1 MSDNV
6 KIWISNNLT
15 IRTFEKLVKKIKTIE
30 IESLVAD

>member
-15 IRTFEKLVKKIKTIE
+15 IRAFGKLVKEIKTIE
-30 IESLVAD
+30 IESLVTN